1 MYEQRTNGLEVRMLE
16 SGERM
21 RWLLRMWSFIR
32 VLPGL
37 ICLLSVVASGVV
49 VGQEVRSEGV
59 GGGLPSQSSGPSL
72 PLQTG
77 GSSGGVGGG
86 SAESGAGGAEL
97 LLRTESG
104 ELVPLRELL
113 GADVVQG
120 MLQRAD
126 AQRLPGY
133 WIARLEMRGVV
144 TGEVVDLDMELQV
157 VVRASSEWVSVPLA
171 FGEVYLTDFSHETS
185 VSGGESVLG
194 VVEQN
199 QRRWSLRGVGLH
211 RLKFHLTGKTRAGG
225 PGVHQLSL
233 TLPEAAASHAVL
245 DFSVPVELQR
255 IPAGAVDRQT
265 RDERGVRSVELVG
278 LSGAAQFAWLEV
290 APAVTVKPVVQVQN
304 RMKLDLTTIPASLS
318 GTQQL
323 QITGAGLSEVRVR
336 WPKGF
341 ELKEVQVRNAANV
354 SVLNNFEV
362 LGSGDAAV
370 DAVIRLTGA
379 ADGPL
384 LLEYGLE
391 LSNRSFPQDIR
402 MSLPVVEGANVQTG
416 DLDLV
421 FPAGMLVQQTQVV
434 GAQRRRVTAE
444 SDAAAAAT
452 AFRLRSV
459 ESYVEVHVEEMA
471 AQYAVTTDLTVR
483 PQGGAVVLGGDLR
496 VSVLR
501 GALLELVVDWQS
513 AAPGSEWSEWSLL
526 PGGARLVRDSTS
538 IPLTPEMVVGE
549 SGSGGYL
556 RFVFPERQSGEFSL
570 EFQAVSE
577 LPGGGSGGE
586 SGGAAAVG
594 GVERRLLLSCP
605 QVRGQRGQAV
615 VLRTQ
620 DSDEYQAELLNAKSG
635 ERLRGVP
642 VVSVSRGVVGT
653 EESGS
658 ADGLL
663 SWVHDQPEELVW
675 IRLTPQRQ
683 LIRASVTAGLSEAA
697 GGLDVQELIELE
709 VLHRD
714 ISEVTLVVP
723 DSVQPV
729 VRAAGIQESL
739 RAVIVKANEWTFRLP
754 QATRGV
760 LQLEVRWLHAL
771 SGEMNSGGYREID
784 LPLVF
789 PRDARVWRLQAGT
802 NESSL
807 AVRED
812 VGWEPIYSE
821 RYDSAWRNPA
831 WGVSGAAAGMTAGT
845 AMSGGASSVSLPLRY
860 RRSATGGLGA
870 APMFVMTESRVFS
883 GQTLTSSSWYFERVP
898 TRLVLTVPG
907 GLSLEALVLGER
919 LLTGESGLLQARELP
934 SGGGVEWEVLPRALR
949 EAGAL
954 GGGPVV
960 LKARV
965 RQSRGLGQRW
975 LGVQLLERVRLQGET
990 ESTVL
995 VWLVRPQEG
1004 LRGVISNSPLGSIS
1018 AVAARIFSSESGS
1031 ALVSGKQLEAI
1042 LSGFPQE
1049 VRELATVQGREWLA
1063 GGRHELCFG
1072 SGSDLKVRLSV
1083 VPESMLYLVTAAV
1096 CLGVFVFL
1104 TLFSRLPVGLP
1115 IPLGAAVLAGAWVI
1129 SPEWSGLLLPW
1140 SGAGVL
1146 GGVFAGG
1153 LQRWALLRRYG
1164 VSPMRQ
1170 VMERPTVF
1178 GFPNYVD
1185 AGIPQLQVSGGG
1197 SSVGQAEA
1205 AAG

>member
-1 MYEQRTNGLEVRMLE
+1 MEEQRTTFWRVRRLI
-16 SGERM
+16 GD
-21 RWLLRMWSFIR
+21 
-32 VLPGL
+32 GL
-37 ICLLSVVASGVV
+37 IARLLLKRSMRPFVLVLLLVLIVVDGVV
-49 VGQEVRSEGV
+49 LGQELRPEGTGSDKPSEGT
-59 GGGLPSQSSGPSL
+59 GLAL
-72 PLQTG
+72 PLRVDEVLD
-77 GSSGGVGGG
+77 SSGG
-86 SAESGAGGAEL
+86 SAELGGSGGAEIVL
-97 LLRTESG
+97 KTSSG
-104 ELVPLRELL
+104 KLVPLRDLL
-113 GADVVQG
+113 GAEAVAG
-120 MLQRAD
+120 LLQRVES
-126 AQRLPGY
+126 QSLPGY

-144 TGEVVDLDMELQV
+144 SGEVVDLDMELQV

-185 VSGGESVLG
+185 VAGGDSVLG

-199 QRRWSLRGVGLH
+199 QRRWSLRGAGLH
-211 RLKFHLTGKTRAGG
+211 RLKFHLSGKTRAGG

-233 TLPEAAASHAVL
+233 TIPEAAASHAVI

-255 IPAGAVDRQT
+255 LPGGAVDRQT
-265 RDERGVRSVELVG
+265 RDDRGVRSVELVG
-278 LSGAAQFAWLEV
+278 LSGVAQFAWLEV
-290 APAVTVKPVVQVQN
+290 APAVALKPVVQVQN

-318 GTQQL
+318 GTQQF
-323 QITGAGLSEVRVR
+323 QITGAGLSELRVR

-341 ELKEVQVRNAANV
+341 ELKEVQVRNGANV
-354 SVLNNFEV
+354 SVMNNFEV
-362 LGSGDAAV
+362 LGGSEGAV
-370 DAVIRLTGA
+370 EAVIRLTGA

-444 SDAAAAAT
+444 ADAASAAT

-471 AQYAVTTDLTVR
+471 AQYAVTTELTVR

-501 GALLELVVDWQS
+501 GALLELLVDWQS
-513 AAPGSEWSEWSLL
+513 AAPGSEWSEWALL
-526 PGGARLVRDSTS
+526 PGRARLVRESTS
-538 IPLTPEMVVGE
+538 IPLTPEFVAGE
-549 SGSGGYL
+549 SGAGGFL
-556 RFVFPERQSGEFSL
+556 RFVFPERQSGEFVL

-577 LPGGGSGGE
+577 LPGGVSMGDGG
-586 SGGAAAVG
+586 GGAVVG
-594 GVERRLLLSCP
+594 GSERRLLLSCP
-605 QVRGQRGQAV
+605 QVRDQRGQAV

-620 DSDEYQAELLNAKSG
+620 DSDEYQAELLNASSG

-642 VVSVSRGVVGT
+642 GVSAVRGAFET

-658 ADGLL
+658 VEDLS
-663 SWVHDQPEELVW
+663 SWVHDQPQELIW

-683 LIRASVTAGLSEAA
+683 LIRASVTAGLSEAS
-697 GGLDVQELIELE
+697 GGVDVQEVIELE

-723 DSVQPV
+723 DAVQPV
-729 VRAAGIQESL
+729 VRAVGVQEAL

-754 QATRGV
+754 QATRGI
-760 LQLEVRWLHAL
+760 LQLDVRWLHAV
-771 SGEMNSGGYREID
+771 SGEVDSGGSRDVD

-802 NESSL
+802 SESSL
-807 AVRED
+807 AVREGA
-812 VGWEPIYSE
+812 GWEPIYSE
-821 RYDSAWRNPA
+821 RYDSAWRNPIWKA
-831 WGVSGAAAGMTAGT
+831 SSAVDGMTAG
-845 AMSGGASSVSLPLRY
+845 AVVSGGTSTVSLPLRY
-860 RRSATGGLGA
+860 RRSSTGGLGA
-870 APMFVMTESRVFS
+870 VPTIVMTESRVFS
-883 GQTLTSSSWYFERVP
+883 GQSLTSSVWYFERVP
-898 TRLVLTVPG
+898 TRLVLRVPV
-907 GLSLEALVLGER
+907 GLALESLVLGDR
-919 LLTGESGLLQARELP
+919 LLTGETGLLRARELSP
-934 SGGGVEWEVLPRALR
+934 GGEVEWEVLPRALR
-949 EAGAL
+949 EAGSGAGAL
-954 GGGPVV
+954 V
-960 LKARV
+960 LRVRV
-965 RQSRGLGQRW
+965 RQAGVSGQRW
-975 LGVQLLERVRLQGET
+975 PGLQSLDRVSLQGET
-990 ESTVL
+990 DSTVL
-995 VWLVRPQEG
+995 VWFVRPQEG
-1004 LRGVISNSPLGSIS
+1004 LRGVISKSPLGSIS
-1018 AVAARIFSSESGS
+1018 AVASRIFSSEAGS
-1031 ALVSGKQLEAI
+1031 AAVSGRQLEAI
-1042 LSGFPQE
+1042 LSGVPRE
-1049 VRELATVQGREWLA
+1049 VRELATVQGREWL
-1063 GGRHELCFG
+1063 GVGRHDLCFG
-1072 SGSDLKVRLSV
+1072 SGSDVRVRLSV

-1104 TLFSRLPVGLP
+1104 TAFSRVPVGLP
-1115 IPLGAAVLAGAWVI
+1115 IPLGAAVLAGAWVV

-1140 SGAGVL
+1140 AGVGVL
-1146 GGVFAGG
+1146 GGALAGG
-1153 LQRWALLRRYG
+1153 LQRWAILRRYG

-1185 AGIPQLQVSGGG
+1185 AGVAQLKAGGGG